1 MEQYFAVVYCKD
13 GTMHL
18 WPGKSKEDCLRK
30 LNDMK
35 DTPKINSRMK
45 ATTIIK
51 RDMTN
56 FKDGFIFGNP
66 KSLNVMES
74 K

>member
-1 MEQYFAVVYCKD
+1 MQQYFAVVYCHD

-18 WPGKSKEDCLRK
+18 WPGESKEDCMNK
-30 LNDMK
+30 LIEMK
-35 DTPKINSRMK
+35 ENSKIKARMK

-56 FKDGFIFGNP
+56 FTEGFIFGNP

>member
-1 MEQYFAVVYCKD
+1 MEQYFAVVYCHD

-18 WPGKSKEDCLRK
+18 WPGESKEDCFRK
-30 LNDMK
+30 LKEMK
-35 DTPKINSRMK
+35 DNSKICSRMK

-51 RDMTN
+51 RDMSN
-56 FKDGFIFGNP
+56 FKEGFIFGNP
-66 KSLNVMES
+66 KSLDVMS

>member
-1 MEQYFAVVYCKD
+1 MEQYFAVVYCND

-18 WPGKSKEDCLRK
+18 WPGESKEDCFTK
-30 LNDMK
+30 LKKMK
-35 DTPKINSRMK
+35 ESPKIYSRMK

-51 RDMTN
+51 RNMDN
-56 FKDGFIFGNP
+56 FEDGFIFGSP
-66 KSLNVMES
+66 KSLNIMGE